1 MPTVA
6 ARVMDLQEPTRKMS
20 KSVSSPQG
28 TISILDDPKDIERK
42 IKRAVTDNDNEV
54 TYDREKKPGIAN
66 LLDLLAAAT
75 GAVPSEVAERYER
88 YGELKSDVAAA
99 VIEMLTPLQ
108 ERYATIS
115 ADPGAVLDVLGL
127 GAAKAASIADVTY
140 QRAAEAI
147 GLLAPR

>member
-1 MPTVA
+1 
-6 ARVMDLQEPTRKMS
+6 
-20 KSVSSPQG
+20 
-28 TISILDDPKDIERK
+28 LDDPAAIERK

-54 TYDREKKPGIAN
+54 SYDREKKPGLAN

-75 GAVPSEVAERYER
+75 GEVPSEVAERYER

-99 VIEMLTPLQ
+99 VIEMLAPLQ

-115 ADPGAVLDVLGL
+115 ADPGAVLDVLSL
-127 GAAKAASIADVTY
+127 GATKAASIADVTY
-140 QRAAEAI
+140 RRAAEAI